1 MYVCYISECDTC
13 DAESPPPP
21 SHTYSQMHTHH
32 ASEWTSA
39 HIQTNGLTSKQ
50 QQQPQRNSQHLPSVI
65 AHFSNVFYTACLL
78 AGWMDTISEMLY
90 VRTHAHEWVLAR
102 AHPRMCACGCE
113 FFYRIRLAIMDFLSF
128 NHTTASW
135 WWFHSHRTHQ
145 VEANGLMV

>member
-21 SHTYSQMHTHH
+21 SHTYTEMHSHH
-32 ASEWTSA
+32 ASERTSA
-39 HIQTNGLTSKQ
+39 HIQTNGLTSEQ
-50 QQQPQRNSQHLPSVI
+50 QQQWNSQHLPSVI
-65 AHFSNVFYTACLL
+65 AHFSNVFYSACLL
-78 AGWMDTISEMLY
+78 DGCDIRNAL
-90 VRTHAHEWVLAR
+90 RTHAQAVSVSDSALAYV
-102 AHPRMCACGCE
+102 CACECE
-113 FFYRIRLAIMDFLSF
+113 CGFFYRIRLAIMDFLGF